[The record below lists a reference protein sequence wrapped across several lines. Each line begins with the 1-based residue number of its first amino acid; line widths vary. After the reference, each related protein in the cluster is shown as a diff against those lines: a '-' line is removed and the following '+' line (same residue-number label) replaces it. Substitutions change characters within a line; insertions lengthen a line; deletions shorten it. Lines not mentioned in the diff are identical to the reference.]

1 MISQDLCKKT
11 FDDASLI
18 RLYDQQLNKKLSIN
32 IIKNLKTIYGQS
44 FMCFNLKY
52 KIKFYANAQIKG
64 YLNKM
69 LDNLEKDGEYYVK
82 SYKLEDILIFQI
94 KEITEDN
101 KINVNFIK
109 KDQEKYIKRVL
120 PLSDDDEKQQEQ
132 DQKISNVRPTKEQQ
146 QVRFKKNQINFIE

>member
-18 RLYDQQLNKKLSIN
+18 RLYDQPINKKISIN
-32 IIKNLKTIYGQS
+32 IIKNLTTKYGQS
-44 FMCFNLKY
+44 FMCFNLRY
-52 KIKFYANAQIKG
+52 KVKFYANAQIKG

-82 SYKLEDILIFQI
+82 SYRLEDILIFQI
-94 KEITEDN
+94 MDITEDN

-109 KDQEKYIKRVL
+109 KIQREVH
-120 PLSDDDEKQQEQ
+120 
-132 DQKISNVRPTKEQQ
+132 
-146 QVRFKKNQINFIE
+146 KKSTAIE